1 MKLTVKNYKEATKN
15 IDFKKLPEAAREAHK
30 EFDSFADFYNED
42 KDIKEMLDNHF
53 KIVEP
58 YLKQN
63 TKRFPELEDRHPL
76 NILDKE
82 SGQYKEALKEYRE
95 SKKKKSVPKKTAS
108 KPKTTKRK
116 TAAPKSTRSNT
127 SKQVQRKPIEVDLM
141 PLEIKI
147 IRRYVNFHDK
157 KVSERQVS
165 LLYKVIQKAAT
176 EKTIRKSSKYASE
189 IKSIGNDLIKTYKE
203 MNGTCKF
210 EIPNSLYNK
219 LKNIV
224 DDYGVTPAVGL
235 IKRFINL
242 YGNITKAKAQ
252 RLLTT
257 VTNSLKNGKV
267 KKSEKEFEQVKNVQ
281 KHLHDY
287 LESDKLLVTNVQLK
301 GLQGISGLG
310 K

>member
-1 MKLTVKNYKEATKN
+1 MKLTIKNYKEATKN
-15 IDFKKLPEAAREAHK
+15 IEFKKLPEAAQEAHK

-58 YLKQN
+58 YLKDS
-63 TKRFPELEDRHPL
+63 E
-76 NILDKE
+76 
-82 SGQYKEALKEYRE
+82 
-95 SKKKKSVPKKTAS
+95 KKSPTPKKTPA
-108 KPKTTKRK
+108 KKKTTSSQKSTKNVTKKAAPKRTATKK
-116 TAAPKSTRSNT
+116 TAAPK
-127 SKQVQRKPIEVDLM
+127 KAQRKPIEVDLM
-141 PLEIKI
+141 PLEIKV
-147 IRRYVNFHDK
+147 IRRYLNFHYK
-157 KVSERQVS
+157 KVTERQVS

-176 EKTIRKSSKYASE
+176 EKTIRKTSKYASE
-189 IKSIGNDLIKTYKE
+189 IKSISNDLIKTYKD

-210 EIPNSLYNK
+210 EVPDSLYTK
-219 LKNIV
+219 LKKIV
-224 DDYGVTPAVGL
+224 DDYGVTPAVAL

-267 KKSEKEFEQVKNVQ
+267 DKSDKEFEQVKNVQ

-301 GLQGISGLG
+301 GLQGITGLG

>member
-30 EFDSFADFYNED
+30 EFDSFADFYKED

-58 YLKQN
+58 YIKN
-63 TKRFPELEDRHPL
+63 TPK
-76 NILDKE
+76 K
-82 SGQYKEALKEYRE
+82 SSAKKVE
-95 SKKKKSVPKKTAS
+95 SKHKSPAKNPPKK
-108 KPKTTKRK
+108 
-116 TAAPKSTRSNT
+116 AAPKKSTGSKTKRQP
-127 SKQVQRKPIEVDLM
+127 KQVQRKPIEVDLM
-141 PLEIKI
+141 PLEIKVI
-147 IRRYVNFHDK
+147 KRYLNFHDK
-157 KVSERQVS
+157 VVTERQVS

-176 EKTIRKSSKYASE
+176 EKTIRKSSKYATE
-189 IKSIGNDLIKTYKE
+189 IKSIGNDLIKTYKA
-203 MNGTCKF
+203 MDGTCKF
-210 EIPNSLYNK
+210 EVPNDMYSK

-242 YGNITKAKAQ
+242 YGNITKEKAQ

-267 KKSEKEFEQVKNVQ
+267 KKSEKEYDQVKNVQ

-301 GLQGISGLG
+301 GLQGITGLG

>member
-1 MKLTVKNYKEATKN
+1 MKLTIKNYKEATKN
-15 IDFKKLPEAAREAHK
+15 IDFKKLPEAAQEAHK

-58 YLKQN
+58 YLKDS
-63 TKRFPELEDRHPL
+63 E
-76 NILDKE
+76 
-82 SGQYKEALKEYRE
+82 
-95 SKKKKSVPKKTAS
+95 KKSPAPKKAPAKKKTAS
-108 KPKTTKRK
+108 SQKSTKNVTK
-116 TAAPKSTRSNT
+116 KAAPKRTAT
-127 SKQVQRKPIEVDLM
+127 KKTTAQKKAQRKPIEVDLM
-141 PLEIKI
+141 PLEIKV
-147 IRRYVNFHDK
+147 IRRYLNFHNK
-157 KVSERQVS
+157 KVTERQVS

-176 EKTIRKSSKYASE
+176 EKTIRKTSKYASE
-189 IKSIGNDLIKTYKE
+189 IKSISNDLIKTYKD

-210 EIPNSLYNK
+210 EVPDSLYTK
-219 LKNIV
+219 LKKIV
-224 DDYGVTPAVGL
+224 DDYGVTPAVAL

-267 KKSEKEFEQVKNVQ
+267 DKSDKEFEQVKNVQ

-301 GLQGISGLG
+301 GLQGIAGLG

>member
-15 IDFKKLPEAAREAHK
+15 IDFKKLPEAAQEAHK

-58 YLKQN
+58 YLKDSEN
-63 TKRFPELEDRHPL
+63 KSPAP
-76 NILDKE
+76 
-82 SGQYKEALKEYRE
+82 
-95 SKKKKSVPKKTAS
+95 KKASVKKKTAS
-108 KPKTTKRK
+108 SQ
-116 TAAPKSTRSNT
+116 KSTKNVTKKAPAKKSMVKKT
-127 SKQVQRKPIEVDLM
+127 SKRPKQAQRKPNEVDLM

-147 IRRYVNFHDK
+147 IRRYLNFHNK
-157 KVSERQVS
+157 KVNERQVS

-176 EKTIRKSSKYASE
+176 EKTIRKSSKYADE

-203 MNGTCKF
+203 MNGTCSF
-210 EIPNSLYNK
+210 VVPDSLNK
-219 LKNIV
+219 KLTNIV
-224 DDYGVTPAVGL
+224 DSYGVTPAVGL

-242 YGNITKAKAQ
+242 YGNITKEKAK
-252 RLLTT
+252 RLLTSI
-257 VTNSLKNGKV
+257 TNSLKNGKV
-267 KKSEKEFEQVKNVQ
+267 KKSDKEFEQIKNVQ

-301 GLQGISGLG
+301 GLQGIARVG

>member
-15 IDFKKLPEAAREAHK
+15 IDFKKLPEAAQEAHK

-58 YLKQN
+58 YIKDSEH
-63 TKRFPELEDRHPL
+63 KSP
-76 NILDKE
+76 
-82 SGQYKEALKEYRE
+82 E
-95 SKKKKSVPKKTAS
+95 SKKTQTKKKAATSQKPTKSVTKKATPKRTA
-108 KPKTTKRK
+108 PKK
-116 TAAPKSTRSNT
+116 TAAPK
-127 SKQVQRKPIEVDLM
+127 KAQRKPIEVDLM

-147 IRRYVNFHDK
+147 IRRYLNFNNE
-157 KVSERQVS
+157 KVTERQVS

-176 EKTIRKSSKYASE
+176 EKTIRKTSKYADE
-189 IKSIGNDLIKTYKE
+189 IKSISNDLIKTYKE
-203 MNGTCKF
+203 MDGTCKF
-210 EIPNSLYNK
+210 EVPDTLYPK
-219 LKNIV
+219 LKKIV
-224 DDYGVTPAVGL
+224 DDYGVTPAVAL

-257 VTNSLKNGKV
+257 ITNSLKNGKV
-267 KKSEKEFEQVKNVQ
+267 NKSDNEFEQVKNVQ

-301 GLQGISGLG
+301 GLLGIAEMG

>member
-1 MKLTVKNYKEATKN
+1 MKLTIKNYKEATKN
-15 IDFKKLPEAAREAHK
+15 IDFKKLPEAAQEAHK

-58 YLKQN
+58 YLKDS
-63 TKRFPELEDRHPL
+63 E
-76 NILDKE
+76 
-82 SGQYKEALKEYRE
+82 
-95 SKKKKSVPKKTAS
+95 KKSPAPKKTPAKKKTAS
-108 KPKTTKRK
+108 SQKSTKNVTK
-116 TAAPKSTRSNT
+116 TAAPKRTAT
-127 SKQVQRKPIEVDLM
+127 KKTTAQKKAQRKPIEVDLM
-141 PLEIKI
+141 PLEIKV
-147 IRRYVNFHDK
+147 IRRYLNFHNK
-157 KVSERQVS
+157 KVTERQVS

-176 EKTIRKSSKYASE
+176 EKTIRKTSKYASE
-189 IKSIGNDLIKTYKE
+189 IKSISNDLIKTYKD

-210 EIPNSLYNK
+210 EVPDSLYTK
-219 LKNIV
+219 LKKIV
-224 DDYGVTPAVGL
+224 DDYGVTPAVAL

-267 KKSEKEFEQVKNVQ
+267 DKSDKEFEQVKNVQ

-301 GLQGISGLG
+301 GLQGIAGLG

>member
-15 IDFKKLPEAAREAHK
+15 IDFKKLPEAAQEAHK

-58 YLKQN
+58 YLKDS
-63 TKRFPELEDRHPL
+63 E
-76 NILDKE
+76 
-82 SGQYKEALKEYRE
+82 
-95 SKKKKSVPKKTAS
+95 KKSSAPKKAPAKKTAS
-108 KPKTTKRK
+108 SQKSTKNVTKKATPKWTATKKTT
-116 TAAPKSTRSNT
+116 APK
-127 SKQVQRKPIEVDLM
+127 KAQRKPIEVDLM
-141 PLEIKI
+141 PLEIKV
-147 IRRYVNFHDK
+147 IRRYLNFHNK
-157 KVSERQVS
+157 KVTERQVS

-176 EKTIRKSSKYASE
+176 EKTIRKTSQYASE
-189 IKSIGNDLIKTYKE
+189 IKSISNDLIKTYKD

-210 EIPNSLYNK
+210 EVPDSLYTK
-219 LKNIV
+219 LKKIV
-224 DDYGVTPAVGL
+224 DDYGVTPAVAL

-267 KKSEKEFEQVKNVQ
+267 DKSDKEFEQVKNVQ

-301 GLQGISGLG
+301 GLQGIAGLG

>member
-15 IDFKKLPEAAREAHK
+15 IDFKKLPEAAQEAHK

-58 YLKQN
+58 YLKDS
-63 TKRFPELEDRHPL
+63 E
-76 NILDKE
+76 
-82 SGQYKEALKEYRE
+82 
-95 SKKKKSVPKKTAS
+95 KKSSAPKKAPAKKKTAS
-108 KPKTTKRK
+108 SQKSTKKVTKKASPKRTATKK
-116 TAAPKSTRSNT
+116 TAA
-127 SKQVQRKPIEVDLM
+127 SKKAQRKPIEVDLM
-141 PLEIKI
+141 PLEIKV
-147 IRRYVNFHDK
+147 IRRYLNFHNK
-157 KVSERQVS
+157 KVTERQVS

-189 IKSIGNDLIKTYKE
+189 IKSISNDLIKTYKD

-210 EIPNSLYNK
+210 EVPDSLYTR
-219 LKNIV
+219 LKKIV
-224 DDYGVTPAVGL
+224 DDYGVTPAVAL

-267 KKSEKEFEQVKNVQ
+267 NKSDKEFEQVKNVQ

-301 GLQGISGLG
+301 GLQGIAGLG